1 MKSKVQSWHDVLS
14 QMIQKPKN
22 KTVSILYPS
31 SRTKLAS
38 HIAKAVQQIGLRTIK
53 FEVDPYLEMEKSPE
67 YLSSILDNLDEE
79 DFLVVIR
86 GDDFIR
92 RLKLNNHFNT
102 YSGLINGSANSIVLH
117 MLIDDNNLTYLCDVD
132 YDELIEYTLKLQS
145 KIQNNQLIRITSP
158 NGTDLS
164 FHPRKWNIVPIKPD
178 NIVKNALLPG
188 GQLYTAPVETKTN
201 GTIVVDRCISE
212 FPIDFKE
219 IIPFPRI
226 ENRIEITIENGRIT
240 DIIGKDEAN
249 FLKNNCLSRA
259 DSNGWILGEVTFGTN
274 PKRSS
279 SMSNAIQEIL
289 RDTVHFGFGLNTHL
303 GGDIVSNV
311 HWDAVIEFDTNDLEL
326 RK

>member
-1 MKSKVQSWHDVLS
+1 MKGKVQSWQNVLS
-14 QMIQKPKN
+14 QMIHKPKD

-38 HIAKAVQQIGLRTIK
+38 HVAEAAQLIGLRTIK
-53 FEVDPYLEMEKSPE
+53 FEVNPHLEMEESPE

-102 YSGLINGSANSIVLH
+102 YSGLINGRANSIVLH

-132 YDELIEYTLKLQS
+132 YDELNEYTLKLQS
-145 KIQNNQLIRITSP
+145 KIKKSQHIRIITP

-164 FHPRKWNIVPIKPD
+164 FYPREWNIVPIKPD
-178 NIVKNALLPG
+178 KIVKNALLPG
-188 GQLYTAPVETKTN
+188 GQLYTAPIESKTN

-219 IIPFPRI
+219 IISFPKI
-226 ENRIEITIENGRIT
+226 ENKIEITIENGRIT
-240 DIIGKDEAN
+240 GIMGKDEAN
-249 FLKNNCLSRA
+249 FLKNNCLSRT
-259 DSNGWILGEVTFGTN
+259 DSNGWVLGEVTFGTN
-274 PKRSS
+274 PKKRSN
-279 SMSNAIQEIL
+279 MSNAIQEIL

-311 HWDAVIEFDTNDLEL
+311 HWDAVIEFDINNLEF